1 MPDKIEDLSKPYRVA
16 KGKHFAIKGA
26 EVANACAHTLYSL
39 EHLRG
44 QVAAG
49 IV

>member
-1 MPDKIEDLSKPYRVA
+1 MKPFR
-16 KGKHFAIKGA
+16 KHFAIKGA
-26 EVANACAHTLYSL
+26 EVAEACARTLYSL

-49 IV
+49 IM